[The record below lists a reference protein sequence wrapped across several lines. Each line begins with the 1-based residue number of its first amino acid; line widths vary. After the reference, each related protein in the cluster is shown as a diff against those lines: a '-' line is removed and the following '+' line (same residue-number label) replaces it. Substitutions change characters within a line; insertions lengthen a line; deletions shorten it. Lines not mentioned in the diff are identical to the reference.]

1 MQQYIIQS
9 PYSASGAT
17 TMERLLCDFFR
28 ALENYIIDEDSI
40 HKLIDDARGKQKD
53 ILEARPRLRQVEIHR
68 SNSSFGDNI
77 FIQFGQCSVLLKRV
91 AGYYKNKSS
100 KNHKRHEK

>member
-28 ALENYIIDEDSI
+28 ALENHIIDEDSI
-40 HKLIDDARGKQKD
+40 HKLID
-53 ILEARPRLRQVEIHR
+53 EARDRQKGILKDHPRLREVEIHR
-68 SNSSFGDNI
+68 SNSSFGGNV

-91 AGYYKNKSS
+91 AGYYNG
-100 KNHKRHEK
+100 